1 MGSYIGT
8 MHTFKI
14 LLLLSALC
22 WESHTS
28 IPPEVGEKIA
38 QFQTNYEDSEVRER
52 RDADPGYLL
61 DKIVCKLL
69 KCHKKSFGKLYEKPY
84 ERPQKSYDHYK
95 SHSYKKKKHHYGK
108 REAEDVMREKRNADP
123 SLSKLFGKSKKSYKS
138 DGFLFFKPRKSQGYL
153 FGKSHKSYSPGLYKS
168 HGYKKHHFGRG
179 NPVLKGGLYSP
190 GLYKSH
196 GYKKHHFGRGNPVLK
211 GGLELD

>member
-1 MGSYIGT
+1 MGSCTGT

-22 WESHTS
+22 WESHTTIS
-28 IPPEVGEKIA
+28 PEVGEKIA

-84 ERPQKSYDHYK
+84 ERPHKSYDHGYYK
-95 SHSYKKKKHHYGK
+95 PHNYKK
-108 REAEDVMREKRNADP
+108 
-123 SLSKLFGKSKKSYKS
+123 
-138 DGFLFFKPRKSQGYL
+138 RK
-153 FGKSHKSYSPGLYKS
+153 
-168 HGYKKHHFGRG
+168 
-179 NPVLKGGLYSP
+179 NNSP

-211 GGLELD
+211 GGLEVDL